1 MELDN
6 ILSKRQSIRKYTGE
20 PVKTEDIIK
29 IIEAA
34 HSAPSGKNIQ
44 NWHFVAIKN
53 KEIIQ
58 NIADAIGVKNEE
70 IAKQMEKKDTQ
81 KADTFRKFFRNFTL
95 FFLNCDILTVIYS
108 REYKP
113 SGYNEMTFAEYDQAE
128 INKLIH
134 EKNPGMQS
142 LGAAIENFTLKAI
155 DLGYGTCWLTSAN
168 YADKE
173 IEKCLEEEIG
183 FKKDGYFFA
192 AMIATGVPADG
203 AKSPPKK
210 PLEEVYTIV
219 E

>member
-1 MELDN
+1 MELDK
-6 ILSKRQSIRKYTGE
+6 ILEQRQSIRKYTGA
-20 PVKTEDIIK
+20 PVRTEDIIK

-44 NWHFVAIKN
+44 NWHFVAIKD
-53 KEIIQ
+53 KKLMQ
-58 NIADAIGVKNEE
+58 KIADAIGKKNEE
-70 IAKQMEKKDTQ
+70 IAKNMNDKDPK
-81 KADTFRKFFRNFTL
+81 KADTFRKFFKNFTL
-95 FFLNCDILTVIYS
+95 FFLDCDVLTVIYS
-108 REYKP
+108 KEYKP
-113 SGYNEMTFAEYDQAE
+113 SGYNEMTFSGYDQAE
-128 INKLIH
+128 IDKLIS

-173 IEKCLEEEIG
+173 IEECLEKEIG

>member
-1 MELDN
+1 ML
-6 ILSKRQSIRKYTGE
+6 
-20 PVKTEDIIK
+20 
-29 IIEAA
+29 
-34 HSAPSGKNIQ
+34 
-44 NWHFVAIKN
+44 
-53 KEIIQ
+53 
-58 NIADAIGVKNEE
+58 
-70 IAKQMEKKDTQ
+70 
-81 KADTFRKFFRNFTL
+81 FR
-95 FFLNCDILTVIYS
+95 S
-108 REYKP
+108 
-113 SGYNEMTFAEYDQAE
+113 
-128 INKLIH
+128 
-134 EKNPGMQS
+134 KNPGMQS

-183 FKKDGYFFA
+183 FKKDGYFFV